1 MKSSEYLHTALHS
14 TEFPSGALASD
25 ASENIL
31 DNIQYSDIMRVN
43 IITRHRFK
51 CALELPKFE

>member
-14 TEFPSGALASD
+14 TEFPSGALAS
-25 ASENIL
+25 ANENIL